1 MNNVISPD
9 ARKALDV
16 GRKNHYRFRVVGQ
29 GDAPTQ
35 PTYKSGWWLQT
46 VAEAPRMA
54 QDRLLALNRANIPI
68 KHIVIAHEA
77 PKLLANPEPK
87 KDFKITPILSGIGK
101 VLGVLTLASAAA
113 AATAIVAPI
122 LLLLS
127 VVLVDPALIV
137 ILEDG
142 TWIEVATWYE

>member
-1 MNNVISPD
+1 MNTQITRTASQ
-9 ARKALDV
+9 AILV
-16 GRKNHYRFRVVGQ
+16 GRRYHWRFRVVGF
-29 GDAPTQ
+29 GEAPEKPVYQ
-35 PTYKSGWWLQT
+35 SGWWLET
-46 VAEAPRMA
+46 IPEAPRMA
-54 QDRLLALNRANIPI
+54 QDRLLALKRANIPV

-87 KDFKITPILSGIGK
+87 KDFKITPILSEIGK

-113 AATAIVAPI
+113 AASAIVAP
-122 LLLLS
+122 LFLLLS